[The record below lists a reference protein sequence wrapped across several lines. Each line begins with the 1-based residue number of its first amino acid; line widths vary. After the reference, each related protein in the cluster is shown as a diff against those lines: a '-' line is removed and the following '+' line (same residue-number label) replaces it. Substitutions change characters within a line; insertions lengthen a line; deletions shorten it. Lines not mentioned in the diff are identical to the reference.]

1 MENVI
6 VYVRYDSHAQDDANG
21 VAAQT
26 AYIEEYGRLHNM
38 EIEKYYID
46 TDKTDRS
53 EYRQMLEDITT
64 KKVKAKTVL
73 VKTIDRLHRNMT
85 NALGDIVFFDKHNVR
100 LIGIMDGIDTTAA
113 TENYSDLLSK
123 NIRAGLMKSAKKLVG
138 EA

>member
-6 VYVRYDSHAQDDANG
+6 VYVRYDSHAQDDANS

-85 NALGDIVFFDKHNVR
+85 NALGDIVF
-100 LIGIMDGIDTTAA
+100 LISTMF
-113 TENYSDLLSK
+113 
-123 NIRAGLMKSAKKLVG
+123 V
-138 EA
+138 